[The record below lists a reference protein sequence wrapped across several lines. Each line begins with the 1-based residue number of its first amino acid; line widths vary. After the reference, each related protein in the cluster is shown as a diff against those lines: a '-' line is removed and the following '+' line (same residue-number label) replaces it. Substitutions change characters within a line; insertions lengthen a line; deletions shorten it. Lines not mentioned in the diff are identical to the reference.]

1 MEDIV
6 NKSSTG
12 GLDVVFGPDDEN
24 NTPTQNE
31 MRSNEN

>member
-6 NKSSTG
+6 EKSSTG

-24 NTPTQNE
+24 VPSQNE
-31 MRSNEN
+31 MK

>member
-6 NKSSTG
+6 EKSSTG
-12 GLDVVFGPDDEN
+12 GLDAIGPEDE

-31 MRSNEN
+31 MR